1 MKALLDTSFFFRLL
15 DSKDPLHKNAKS
27 YFEYMLTNDFDL
39 YVSTIAIAEFCV
51 RNPLDHLPL
60 RNLRILPFNVFHA
73 QEAGRIYKLVR
84 DEKEKR
90 GAEKLKREVVQND
103 SKQFGQAVN
112 ETFDWY
118 VSSDSEALKVYDIF
132 KDVVTHRFEYIDIN
146 TPFNLIIGELF
157 QA

>member
-132 KDVVTHRFEYIDIN
+132 KDVVAHKFEYIDIN
-146 TPFNLIIGELF
+146 TPCNLTIGELF
-157 QA
+157 